1 MLLGDNSKNHNS
13 IISGR
18 NGSIGGTSIKIAI
31 AARKGVGGGKTKR
44 ELTAQNKY
52 ISRTRAIKHTS
63 YDGSGRSLRSS
74 LCQNCQYQQRA
85 LSKTPGLKLGAIS
98 RGKLS
103 QSSKFP
109 GQDSIMFLEFQKK
122 LKYIEFKQPR
132 IQYSRT
138 SQKQKEIN
146 ARPNKV

>member
-103 QSSKFP
+103 QSSKF
-109 GQDSIMFLEFQKK
+109 QDSIIMPSYSWSSKK
-122 LKYIEFKQPR
+122 AEVHGIQAAYDPKHNQPK
-132 IQYSRT
+132 T
-138 SQKQKEIN
+138 KGN
-146 ARPNKV
+146 